1 MSRKI
6 GMIGSLI
13 NAFTVLAF
21 AICMLMHFNFG
32 SYFVCILLALS
43 FLCMIGAFDAQCTE
57 KNKVAGR
64 VALVMAGVYATFIM
78 LVYYTQCT
86 TVQNETLSEGAA
98 RVLDYRFLGLMF
110 NIDVFGYGIM
120 ALSTFFIGLT
130 ICVKDK
136 VDKALKIL
144 LLGHGLF
151 FPGCFIMPM
160 TGMFLGSDGSTSS
173 GGVIALE
180 IWCLYF
186 LPIGILS
193 FLHFKK
199 EKEI

>member
-136 VDKALKIL
+136 VDKALEIL

-151 FPGCFIMPM
+151 FPGCFFMPM
-160 TGMFLGSDGSTSS
+160 TGMFLGSDGSTFS

>member
-1 MSRKI
+1 
-6 GMIGSLI
+6 MIGSLI